1 MKISGNKIRFVTS
14 LMFLI
19 YLPLAEAQVKIT
31 DGSVLTI
38 DSNSLLELES
48 TNKGVLVP
56 RIAINDPAQT
66 APLTS
71 PVPTGMLVYS
81 SGGFIP
87 DGFCFWNGTR
97 WISLGITEFPV
108 TKSADGTLLKSETFV
123 LASGDITLTLPVVT
137 VADNGLS
144 ITVKNIGTHL
154 NLIIIAGNSG
164 ATIDGS
170 SESNLTRWAGQTY
183 TAWDGNWITRTGN
196 EGITSLEV
204 GTTGSFSTIEEV
216 IEFLNVHMIGPTLV
230 NLGAGEHEISSTQ
243 TIDLPFPITFKGL
256 SFGETTI
263 DGGVSGSPLF
273 ICETESYFKMLTFN
287 SISNAPGTYG
297 ILFTGSGEYHEV
309 KDAYFIG
316 FNKGIVT
323 TSNNDLWIFE
333 VDFEDCSGAGLEI
346 AAGTALGG
354 SIKIS
359 ESDFLKCSTGI
370 KLESGIEETVSIIN
384 CTFYNTISGTDIGIL
399 YNPAS
404 FTFFLTVMITNNG
417 WNNEGTFMSGFDF
430 SRSDGRD
437 ANAFLISNVGMED
450 AKPHF
455 KINVVNNALT
465 TNLIS
470 SGTYY
475 KVRWTNNSS
484 TQNKWSVSD
493 NRCTYLS
500 TNSSD
505 GWAVISGNLSTNS
518 ANRVITVAIVK
529 NGVTTTRYGETSLR
543 VTTSNQPFQF
553 STVIFIPDIAK
564 DDYFEVFATSN
575 SNGDIVTFQDVH
587 WFTNTQ

>member
-1 MKISGNKIRFVTS
+1 MT
-14 LMFLI
+14 
-19 YLPLAEAQVKIT
+19 
-31 DGSVLTI
+31 
-38 DSNSLLELES
+38 
-48 TNKGVLVP
+48 
-56 RIAINDPAQT
+56 
-66 APLTS
+66 
-71 PVPTGMLVYS
+71 
-81 SGGFIP
+81 
-87 DGFCFWNGTR
+87 
-97 WISLGITEFPV
+97 
-108 TKSADGTLLKSETFV
+108 
-123 LASGDITLTLPVVT
+123 
-137 VADNGLS
+137 
-144 ITVKNIGTHL
+144 
-154 NLIIIAGNSG
+154 
-164 ATIDGS
+164 
-170 SESNLTRWAGQTY
+170 
-183 TAWDGNWITRTGN
+183 
-196 EGITSLEV
+196 
-204 GTTGSFSTIEEV
+204 
-216 IEFLNVHMIGPTLV
+216 GPTLV
-230 NLGAGEHEISSTQ
+230 NLGSGEHEISSTQ
-243 TIDLPFPITFKGL
+243 TIDLPFPVTFKGL
-256 SFGETTI
+256 SFGETSI
-263 DGGVSGSPLF
+263 DGVAGVTGSPLF

-287 SISNAPGTYG
+287 SVSNAPGTDG
-297 ILFTGSGEYHEV
+297 ILFNGSGEYHEV
-309 KDAYFIG
+309 KDAYFVG

-323 TSNNDLWIFE
+323 TANNDLWIFE
-333 VDFEDCSGAGLEI
+333 VDFEDCAGAGLEI

-359 ESDFLKCSTGI
+359 ESDFLKCSRGI

-399 YNPAS
+399 YNPAT

-455 KINVVNNALT
+455 KINVINNVLT

-470 SGTYY
+470 AGTYY

-484 TQNKWSVSD
+484 YQNKWNISD
-493 NRCTYLS
+493 NKCTYLS

-505 GWAVISGNLSTNS
+505 GWAIISGNLSTNS

-529 NGVTTTRYGETSLR
+529 NGITATRYGETSLR

-553 STVIFIPDIAK
+553 STVIYIPDIEK
-564 DDYFEVFATSN
+564 GDYFEVFATSN